1 MKMVVA
7 RAAGTVMASSLNQ
20 NKFWTKYCCDGG
32 IKPAPSPL
40 GRWRK
45 NDTIIR
51 CLDGIFIEI
60 FCVWGN
66 GLDPFP
72 HLEFRTRG
80 RSATI
85 TGNNNRII
93 VWDAEFGTCTHPP
106 GPWAPGGAL
115 LKARFNRGG
124 SSIVP
129 PHPELTLHPLE
140 DWDQ

>member
-1 MKMVVA
+1 MVVA

-60 FCVWGN
+60 FCVWEN

-72 HLEFRTRG
+72 HLEFRARG

-93 VWDAEFGTCTHPP
+93 VWGADFGTCPP
-106 GPWAPGGAL
+106 PALPVGTIDYQGAKGGRWGVIRGVGPDCTPGL
-115 LKARFNRGG
+115 
-124 SSIVP
+124 
-129 PHPELTLHPLE
+129 PLMH
-140 DWDQ
+140 

>member
-1 MKMVVA
+1 MGGNGDNGATGGAEAQQGGHKGDRKTIENISSMKMVVA

-40 GRWRK
+40 GLWRK

-66 GLDPFP
+66 GLDPSP
-72 HLEFRTRG
+72 I
-80 RSATI
+80 S
-85 TGNNNRII
+85 NS
-93 VWDAEFGTCTHPP
+93 
-106 GPWAPGGAL
+106 APGEE
-115 LKARFNRGG
+115 
-124 SSIVP
+124 V
-129 PHPELTLHPLE
+129 
-140 DWDQ
+140 QQ